1 MGIWSFVYDPTRT
14 DAGAAF
20 FTGFWLPQMN
30 AIPSSGVPGEP
41 SGAGSLVV
49 WDLNELVLA
58 GGQAWEEAAL
68 RGFGHPLGS
77 CWGLLPTEGRP

>member
-1 MGIWSFVYDPTRT
+1 MR
-14 DAGAAF
+14 
-20 FTGFWLPQMN
+20 FTPVESLESP
-30 AIPSSGVPGEP
+30 P
-41 SGAGSLVV
+41 GAGSLVV